1 MLFSSAINSFTAVI
15 IGVSIYLITVIVV
28 PTGFVLHGVSID

>member
-15 IGVSIYLITVIVV
+15 KEVSISLITVIVV
-28 PTGFVLHGVSID
+28 PIGFVLHGVSID